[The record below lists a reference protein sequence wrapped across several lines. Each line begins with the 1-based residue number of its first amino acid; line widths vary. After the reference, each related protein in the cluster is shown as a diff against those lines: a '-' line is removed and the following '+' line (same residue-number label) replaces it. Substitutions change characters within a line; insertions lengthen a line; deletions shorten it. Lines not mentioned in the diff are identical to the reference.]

1 LIIENIKALAT
12 YYATLSDLPDVEF
25 KVEILEDG
33 PVKKISVNG
42 TVYEVDYNVGGD
54 TIHSIIMN
62 NKSHGVHITSLGNS
76 NYEVKNKGDYF
87 LVNVVDEL
95 KKMRMAHSKSSVVG
109 RQMIT
114 AQMPGVILKVYVKQG
129 EEVKAGD
136 PLCVLVAMKMENEI
150 RSPMDG
156 TVKEVYIK
164 DNDKMT
170 VGDKM
175 LVVE

>member
-1 LIIENIKALAT
+1 MENIKALAT
-12 YYATLSDLPDVEF
+12 YYVTVNDLPDTEF
-25 KVEILEDG
+25 KVEILADG

-62 NKSHGVHITSLGNS
+62 NKSHGVHITCLGNS
-76 NYEVKNKGDYF
+76 DYEVKNKGDYF

-95 KKMRMAHSKSSVVG
+95 KKMRMVRSKSSVVG

-114 AQMPGVILKVYVKQG
+114 AQMPGVILKVYVKPG

-164 DNDKMT
+164 DNDKMA